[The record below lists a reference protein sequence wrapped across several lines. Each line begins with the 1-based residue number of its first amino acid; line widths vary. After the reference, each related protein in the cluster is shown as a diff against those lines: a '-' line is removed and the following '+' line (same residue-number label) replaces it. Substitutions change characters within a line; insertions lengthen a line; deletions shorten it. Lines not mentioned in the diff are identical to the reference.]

1 MERVKAVSPEAM
13 RCLMEYPWPGNI
25 RELENVLERGMV
37 CAKGRV
43 LSVEDLPGELREHCR
58 QRRESAPSITSGE
71 SSSET
76 SPADTAGVGDEAG
89 ERGDLLRTLEA
100 CRWSRKDAATALGI
114 DRTTL
119 WRRMKRL
126 GVA

>member
-1 MERVKAVSPEAM
+1 
-13 RCLMEYPWPGNI
+13 
-25 RELENVLERGMV
+25 MV

-43 LSVEDLPGELREHCR
+43 LSVEDLPDELRERCR
-58 QRRESAPSITSGE
+58 HRRESAPAITSGE
-71 SSSET
+71 SGAET
-76 SPADTAGVGDEAG
+76 SPADTAGGGDEVG
-89 ERGDLLRTLEA
+89 ERGDLLRALEA

-126 GVA
+126 GVV